1 MRPFPAPAAPAVLA
15 VAASLLIA
23 DGLCVAAPP
32 AAATANAPAADAIP
46 TALLAPAIR
55 QAVGNGAAALVAR
68 ITAPGNPH
76 RLAFPP
82 AQTLVTRVVE
92 IEKIPAKRVSQTV
105 QQPVWEHEYGEVE
118 KLVPIIES
126 GQPTGRFQKVKQ
138 RVVVKSKQVGTT
150 TKTVENL
157 VPDPS
162 GTETIERPKTVR
174 EPGGPAAWA
183 PNLPGL
189 NGMALYVLAKA
200 GLAKHPATVKHAAA
214 LASHADQL
222 KGLPDSTFDVA
233 WMAAGFTALGPE
245 SPHAPIAER
254 LVGKLIDGQVRE
266 GKIDGLWGPVCA
278 NTAHFARLFNVNQK
292 VREEL
297 DVNIPKLLATANP
310 VQTKQIVATGEA
322 MRALAT
328 AYERTHRDVFRAGM
342 RLKELQGP
350 LGIAETDTVPGVPF
364 NTFQWLVTDLE
375 STEAATFALA
385 EAQRAGMLPAETE
398 RIAIKGKKVHPP
410 SKTDAVLK
418 AAAKRLAETLDEA
431 GCPTGLVQVV
441 ANKSLD
447 KTGFPVALVTTD
459 DAPPTLFDAATA
471 STSVAA
477 QAAVE
482 WLAEA
487 DPDLVKILD
496 PARKATRERATRIAA
511 RWFAESAVPTAPVWQ
526 GVYQATTVSHADLK
540 KSATVPAPAK
550 AADVDALPMGP
561 AGCLYRLVPGF
572 RGLFTDKTSAKERLT
587 DGLFRQV
594 AYRLVVLQD
603 QNGQWSSP
611 GNQFLSSALEALN
624 IARAANDQHAALNR
638 GPGKI
643 NLPDPLPYESL
654 LALRLPHVMPSGAVH
669 PDGAAFA
676 TLASLVFLVDGLEKP
691 VSLEGVP
698 IHPTAATE
706 PPKEPGDAAPPPP
719 VPWAA
724 PQDAARS
731 VPRPNSALQPMVDTV
746 TAATNS
752 RITIAPPA
760 ADAGQPGKPP
770 ATPAPVKKPDG
781 EDDVGTFE
789 DLLTPGAGK

>member
-1 MRPFPAPAAPAVLA
+1 MHRFPAPQSSAFLALAAT
-15 VAASLLIA
+15 LLIA
-23 DGLCVAAPP
+23 NGLCSAAPL
-32 AAATANAPAADAIP
+32 ATAPTGAPAGDQIP
-46 TALLAPAIR
+46 TTVLAPAIR
-55 QAVGNGAAALVAR
+55 QSVANGAAALVSR
-68 ITAPGNPH
+68 ILAPGNTYK
-76 RLAFPP
+76 LAFPP

-92 IEKIPAKRVSQTV
+92 IEKIPAKRVSQE
-105 QQPVWEHEYGEVE
+105 QPVWEHEYGEVE

-150 TKTVENL
+150 TKTVL
-157 VPDPS
+157 VPDPY

-200 GLAKHPATVKHAAA
+200 GLAKHPATGKHAAA
-214 LASHADQL
+214 LASHADLL

-233 WMAAGFTALGPE
+233 WMAVGFTALGPE

-254 LVGKLIDGQVRE
+254 LLGKLIDGQVRE

-278 NTAHFARLFNVNQK
+278 NTVHFVRLFNVNQK

-297 DVNIPKLLATANP
+297 DVNIPKLLAAANP
-310 VQTKQIVATGEA
+310 VQAKQIVATGEA

-350 LGIAETDTVPGVPF
+350 LGIADTDTVPGVPF

-375 STEAATFALA
+375 STEAAAFALA

-418 AAAKRLAETLDEA
+418 AAARRLAETLDEA
-431 GCPTGLVQVV
+431 GCPTCLVQVV

-487 DPDLVKILD
+487 DPDLVKVLD
-496 PARKATRERATRIAA
+496 PARKATRERAKRIAA

-572 RGLFTDKTSAKERLT
+572 RGLFTDKTTAKDRLA
-587 DGLFRQV
+587 DGLFRQI

-643 NLPDPLPYESL
+643 NLPDPLPYELL
-654 LALRLPHVMPSGAVH
+654 LALRLPQVMPSGAVH

-691 VSLEGVP
+691 VSLEGIP

-706 PPKEPGDAAPPPP
+706 PPKEPGDAAPPP

-731 VPRPNSALQPMVDTV
+731 VPRPNSALQPLVETV

-752 RITIAPPA
+752 RITLAPSP

-770 ATPAPVKKPDG
+770 ATPVPVKKPDG
-781 EDDVGTFE
+781 EDDVGTFD

>member
-1 MRPFPAPAAPAVLA
+1 MHRFPAPQSSAFLALAAT
-15 VAASLLIA
+15 LLIA
-23 DGLCVAAPP
+23 NGLCSAAPLAKAP
-32 AAATANAPAADAIP
+32 TGAPAGDQIP
-46 TALLAPAIR
+46 TTVLAPAIR
-55 QAVGNGAAALVAR
+55 QSVANGAAALVAR
-68 ITAPGNPH
+68 IMAPSNPQK
-76 RLAFPP
+76 LAFPP

-92 IEKIPAKRVSQTV
+92 IEKIPAKRVSQE
-105 QQPVWEHEYGEVE
+105 QPVWEHEYGEVE

-150 TKTVENL
+150 TRTVL
-157 VPDPS
+157 VPDPY

-189 NGMALYVLAKA
+189 NGMALYVLVKA
-200 GLAKHPATVKHAAA
+200 GLGKHPATVKHAAA
-214 LASHADQL
+214 LAAHADQT
-222 KGLPDSTFDVA
+222 KGLPDTTFDVA
-233 WMAAGFTALGPE
+233 WMAAGFAALGAE
-245 SPHAPIAER
+245 SPHAALADR
-254 LVGKLIDGQVRE
+254 LLGKLVDGQIRE

-278 NTAHFARLFNVNQK
+278 NTLHFGRLFNVNQK

-322 MRALAT
+322 MRAVAT
-328 AYERTHRDVFRAGM
+328 AYDRTHRDVFRLGM
-342 RLKELQGP
+342 RLKEIQGP
-350 LGIAETDTVPGVPF
+350 FGIADTDTVPGVPF
-364 NTFQWLVTDLE
+364 NAFQWVVTDIE

-385 EAQRAGMLPAETE
+385 EAQRREMLPEETE
-398 RIAIKGKKVHPP
+398 RIAIKGKKIHPP

-418 AAAKRLAETLDEA
+418 AAAKRLAEALERDEA
-431 GCPTGLVQVV
+431 TTGLVQV
-441 ANKSLD
+441 ALNKGLD
-447 KTGFPVALVTTD
+447 KTGFPVALVTD
-459 DAPPTLFDAATA
+459 GEAPPALFDTATA
-471 STSVAA
+471 CTAVAA
-477 QAAVE
+477 QATVE
-482 WLAEA
+482 WLVEA
-487 DPDLVKILD
+487 DPDLAKLLD
-496 PARKATRERATRIAA
+496 PARKGAHDRAKRIAA

-572 RGLFTDKTSAKERLT
+572 RGLFTDKTSAKDRLA
-587 DGLFRQV
+587 DGLFRQI

-643 NLPDPLPYESL
+643 NLPDPLPYETL
-654 LALRLPHVMPSGAVH
+654 LTLRLPRVLPSGAVH
-669 PDGAAFA
+669 PDAAAFA
-676 TLASLVFLVDGLEKP
+676 TLSSLVFLVDGLEKP
-691 VSLEGVP
+691 VSLEGIP
-698 IHPTAATE
+698 IHPTTATE
-706 PPKEPGDAAPPPP
+706 PPKEPGDAAPPP

-724 PQDAARS
+724 PADAARS
-731 VPRPNSALQPMVDTV
+731 VARPNAALPALVDAA
-746 TAATNS
+746 TAAAGSAITNP
-752 RITIAPPA
+752 PPA
-760 ADAGQPGKPP
+760 VAAPAGKPP
-770 ATPAPVKKPDG
+770 AKPEKKTDD
-781 EDDVGTFE
+781 DDVGTFE
-789 DLLTPGAGK
+789 DLLTPGATK

>member
-1 MRPFPAPAAPAVLA
+1 MHRLHAHALPTVLA
-15 VAASLLIA
+15 V
-23 DGLCVAAPP
+23 VAALLFAGVPGSVAS
-32 AAATANAPAADAIP
+32 AAAADAAPGGDQIP
-46 TALLAPAIR
+46 ATVLTPAVR
-55 QAVGNGAAALVAR
+55 QAVANGAASLVAR
-68 ITAPGNPH
+68 IMAPGNPH
-76 RLAFPP
+76 KLAFPP
-82 AQTLVTRVVE
+82 AQTMVTRVAE

-105 QQPVWEHEYGEVE
+105 QQPVWEHEYTEVE

-138 RVVVKSKQVGTT
+138 RVVAKSKQVGTT

-157 VPDPS
+157 VPDPY
-162 GTETIERPKTVR
+162 GTETIERPKMVR

-214 LASHADQL
+214 LASHVDQL

-254 LVGKLIDGQVRE
+254 LLGKLIDGQVRE

-278 NTAHFARLFNVNQK
+278 NTVHFARLFNVNQK

-350 LGIAETDTVPGVPF
+350 LSIAETDTVPGVPF
-364 NTFQWLVTDLE
+364 NAFQWLVTDLE
-375 STEAATFALA
+375 STEAAAFALA

-441 ANKSLD
+441 ANKSLE
-447 KTGFPVALVTTD
+447 KAGFPVALVTTD

-471 STSVAA
+471 CTSVAA

-487 DPDLVKILD
+487 DPDLVKVLD
-496 PARKATRERATRIAA
+496 PARKATRERAKRIAA
-511 RWFAESAVPTAPVWQ
+511 RWFADSAVPTAPVWQ
-526 GVYQATTVSHADLK
+526 GIYQATTVSHADLK

-550 AADVDALPMGP
+550 AADVDSLPMGP
-561 AGCLYRLVPGF
+561 AGCLYRIVPGF
-572 RGLFTDKTSAKERLT
+572 RGLFTDKASAKERLA

-611 GNQFLSSALEALN
+611 GNQYLSSAMEALN
-624 IARAANDQHAALNR
+624 ISRAADQQHAALR
-638 GPGKI
+638 QGKI
-643 NLPDPLPYESL
+643 NLPDPLPYEAML
-654 LALRLPHVMPSGAVH
+654 TARLPQILPSGAVH
-669 PDGAAFA
+669 PDAAAFA

-691 VSLEGVP
+691 VSLEGIA
-698 IHPTAATE
+698 IHPTTATE
-706 PPKEPGDAAPPPP
+706 PPKEPGDAAPPP

-724 PQDAARS
+724 PPDAARS
-731 VPRPNSALQPMVDTV
+731 VPRPNAALQPLVETV

-752 RITIAPPA
+752 RITTAPP
-760 ADAGQPGKPP
+760 ADAGQPGK
-770 ATPAPVKKPDG
+770 APDKPVTVKKPDG

-789 DLLTPGAGK
+789 DLLTPGGTK

>member
-1 MRPFPAPAAPAVLA
+1 MLRRVAHAPQAAIVLAAASFLAGGLCRAAPAAPADGPTGDQIPPTVLTPA
-15 VAASLLIA
+15 V
-23 DGLCVAAPP
+23 
-32 AAATANAPAADAIP
+32 
-46 TALLAPAIR
+46 R
-55 QAVGNGAAALVAR
+55 QAVANGAAALVSR
-68 ITAPGNPH
+68 ILAPGNTYK
-76 RLAFPP
+76 LAFPP

-92 IEKIPAKRVSQTV
+92 IEKIPAKRVSQE
-105 QQPVWEHEYGEVE
+105 QPVWEHEYGEVE

-150 TKTVENL
+150 TRTVL
-157 VPDPS
+157 VPDPY

-214 LASHADQL
+214 LASHADLL

-233 WMAAGFTALGPE
+233 WMAVGFTALGPE

-254 LVGKLIDGQVRE
+254 LLGKLIDGQVRE

-278 NTAHFARLFNVNQK
+278 NTVHFVRLFNVNQK

-297 DVNIPKLLATANP
+297 DVNIPKLLAAANP
-310 VQTKQIVATGEA
+310 VQAKQIVATGEA

-375 STEAATFALA
+375 STEAAAFALA

-418 AAAKRLAETLDEA
+418 AAARRLAETLDEA

-441 ANKSLD
+441 ANNSLD

-487 DPDLVKILD
+487 DPDLVKVLD
-496 PARKATRERATRIAA
+496 PARKATRERAKRIAA

-572 RGLFTDKTSAKERLT
+572 RGLFTDKTTAKDRLA
-587 DGLFRQV
+587 DGLFRQI

-643 NLPDPLPYESL
+643 NLPDPLPYELL
-654 LALRLPHVMPSGAVH
+654 LALRLPQVMPSGAVH

-691 VSLEGVP
+691 VSLEGIP

-706 PPKEPGDAAPPPP
+706 PPKEPGDAAPPP

-731 VPRPNSALQPMVDTV
+731 VPRPNSALQPLVETV

-752 RITIAPPA
+752 RITLAPSP

-770 ATPAPVKKPDG
+770 ATPVPVKKPDG
-781 EDDVGTFE
+781 EDDVGTFD